1 MTRPNDFPLLI
12 VLGFWEVIPT
22 ALSLLSHKRKLSS
35 EECKLTFIS
44 RFSHL
49 LSPFRTVEHYYKP
62 LTIFVFIVF
71 VPSSNT
77 RQANKINVNAVD
89 WNRVVGIT
97 PQSPRTIRS
106 GKSFGR
112 VTQRF
117 TEKRKSWGKIILSWF
132 LQQFISYVIYF
143 YFYFFIF
150 KFICIY
156 FLCYPRLSTLD
167 N

>member
-1 MTRPNDFPLLI
+1 VTRPNDFPLLI

-22 ALSLLSHKRKLSS
+22 ALSLLSRKRKLSS
-35 EECKLTFIS
+35 EETCKLTFIS

-97 PQSPRTIRS
+97 SQSPRTIRS

-117 TEKRKSWGKIILSWF
+117 NSVL
-132 LQQFISYVIYF
+132 ISSVIYF
-143 YFYFFIF
+143 IYTIFLFLFFYFSIYLCIF
-150 KFICIY
+150 FM
-156 FLCYPRLSTLD
+156 LPSTLD
-167 N
+167 PRQLDTLIWVCF